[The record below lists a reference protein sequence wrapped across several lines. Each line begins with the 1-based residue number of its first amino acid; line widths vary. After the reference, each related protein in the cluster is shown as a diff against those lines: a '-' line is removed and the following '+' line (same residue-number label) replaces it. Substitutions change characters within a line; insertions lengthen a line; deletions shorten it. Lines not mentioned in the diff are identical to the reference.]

1 MMAVR
6 GDGKALRASTSRP
19 EALIATGTPVPS
31 IVAWAGS
38 RRRSGSTWYMA
49 LIDVRVVP
57 SVSAMSRIR
66 AADTATSRA
75 TDAPPE
81 APRTTSMTTLATSR
95 TTGLAEIPRR
105 SPYRRR
111 SGPATSTRNA
121 MLTTFIT
128 AV

>member
-1 MMAVR
+1 MAVR
-6 GDGKALRASTSRP
+6 GDGSALRASTSRP

-31 IVAWAGS
+31 IVACAGS
-38 RRRSGSTWYMA
+38 RRRSGSTWYIA

-57 SVSAMSRIR
+57 SVSAMSRMR
-66 AADTATSRA
+66 AVETATSRA

-81 APRTTSMTTLATSR
+81 TPSTTSMTTLTASR

-105 SPYRRR
+105 RPYRRI
-111 SGPATSTRNA
+111 SGPATRTRNA